1 MSEPD
6 DPLRR
11 RALVGGLTLASF
23 AILRPLGAA
32 TPRQT
37 EGPFFPVDTTTESDF
52 DLTQLSGHAERA
64 AGRIVEI
71 HGIVRGADGAPL
83 SGAVLAMLF
92 EKPSTRTRVSFE
104 GAIRQLGGESLVL
117 SSAEM
122 QVGRGE
128 TLADTARVLSRY
140 VDVIMLRTVISEGY
154 KRLHELGLIGRDHVP
169 ESDAVADLVGQNVVQ
184 PTVLAVGTIG
194 VELIE
199 VVGRIDDHI
208 AIGARVPATGRVECV
223 AQDS

>member
-52 DLTQLSGHAERA
+52 DLTQLSGHTERA

-83 SGAVLAMLF
+83 SGALLHVWQANHHGRYAHAADRNPAPLDPHFQGYARLQTDA
-92 EKPSTRTRVSFE
+92 SGSYRVRTIVPGAYPVGRRWSRPPHVHFKVSHPEHRELTTQMYFADEPLNADDRLLNALDAAERAQVVVSFVPGPNDPFPE
-104 GAIRQLGGESLVL
+104 GRFDIA
-117 SSAEM
+117 
-122 QVGRGE
+122 
-128 TLADTARVLSRY
+128 LA
-140 VDVIMLRTVISEGY
+140 RT
-154 KRLHELGLIGRDHVP
+154 
-169 ESDAVADLVGQNVVQ
+169 
-184 PTVLAVGTIG
+184 
-194 VELIE
+194 
-199 VVGRIDDHI
+199 
-208 AIGARVPATGRVECV
+208 
-223 AQDS
+223 